1 MSTAVSSVP
10 SQRPSSRWLVAAITG
25 LLALSVG
32 VQVVRDRGWQPYTPA
47 TPMLWFQSGHLLK
60 RVALGFQNV
69 VADTYWIRAVVYYG
83 GKRQA
88 AEGERDFSLL
98 DPLLT
103 FVTTLDPQ
111 FKVAYRFGAIFL
123 TEAYPAGP
131 GRPDLAI
138 ALLRRGLEAS
148 PTTWEYSH
156 DIGFVYYWWLHDYR
170 AAADWFAK
178 GAKLPGAPAW
188 LEALAATTLA
198 QGGDRQSSRQLWRQL
213 GDTDIDWLKR
223 NSEHRLAQID
233 AMDFVDELNRVAQR
247 FVTREGRLPRDLSE
261 LIAAERLRGWP
272 LDSTGVPYEFDAATA
287 RTDVSRRST
296 LWPLPW
302 PQSGTG
308 PFTR

>member
-1 MSTAVSSVP
+1 M
-10 SQRPSSRWLVAAITG
+10 RC
-25 LLALSVG
+25 
-32 VQVVRDRGWQPYTPA
+32 
-47 TPMLWFQSGHLLK
+47 
-60 RVALGFQNV
+60 
-69 VADTYWIRAVVYYG
+69 
-83 GKRQA
+83 
-88 AEGERDFSLL
+88 E
-98 DPLLT
+98 PL
-103 FVTTLDPQ
+103 
-111 FKVAYRFGAIFL
+111 
-123 TEAYPAGP
+123 
-131 GRPDLAI
+131 
-138 ALLRRGLEAS
+138 
-148 PTTWEYSH
+148 
-156 DIGFVYYWWLHDYR
+156 
-170 AAADWFAK
+170 
-178 GAKLPGAPAW
+178 
-188 LEALAATTLA
+188 LAATTLA

-247 FVTREGRLPRDLSE
+247 FITREGRLPRDLGE